1 MRAIR
6 IHPRDGVAVAIVDL
20 QPQESISVGGETLI
34 LREAVP
40 RGHKFALKDFSP
52 GDEVLKYGYS
62 IGRALEPISAGER
75 VHVHNLK
82 TGLSGLSEY
91 EYRPNARA
99 IESEPTRSFQG
110 YRRKGGRAGV
120 RNEVWILP
128 ISGCVNRTAE
138 TLARKAVDLPSGLDG
153 VHAFP
158 HPYGCS
164 QLGDDHEYTRSILA
178 ALADHPNAGAV
189 LLIGLGCEN
198 NQMSAFKELLREKG
212 SYDEERMRF
221 LVTQDVEDELVAGEE
236 LLKECIAYAAGFTRV
251 EIPADELIVG
261 LKCGGSDGFSGLTA
275 NPLLGA
281 FSDKLVAQGGSTIL
295 TEVPEMFG
303 AETILM
309 NRARDEVVFGKIVDL
324 INDFKRYFIKHDQTV
339 YENPSPGN
347 KDGGISTLEDKSLGC
362 TQKGGDAPVADVI
375 AYGEQVSTPGLNLLQ
390 GPGNDIVSLTA
401 LAAAGAQIV
410 LFTTGRGNPLGGP
423 VPTIK
428 VASNGELA
436 ARKPHWIDFNAG
448 DLVEKEA
455 CSLDSLAEELMERVL
470 SCAAGTP
477 ARNEE
482 HGYREIAIFKDGVI
496 L

>member
-6 IHPRDGVAVAIVDL
+6 IHPRDGVAVAVVDL
-20 QPQESISVGGETLI
+20 SANETVSVDGKTLT
-34 LREAVP
+34 LTEAVP
-40 RGHKFALKDFSP
+40 RGHKFALNSFSP
-52 GDEVLKYGYS
+52 GEEVLKYGYS
-62 IGRALEPISAGER
+62 IGRALQPISAGER

-82 TGLSGLSEY
+82 TSLSGLSQY
-91 EYRPNARA
+91 EYRPSQRA
-99 IESEPTRSFQG
+99 LEPESARSFLG
-110 YRRKGGRAGV
+110 YRRRNGRAGV

-128 ISGCVNRTAE
+128 VSGCVNRTAE
-138 TLARKAVDLPSGLDG
+138 TLARKHDG
-153 VHAFP
+153 VFAFP

-164 QLGDDHEYTRSILA
+164 QLGEDHEYTRTILA

-198 NQMSAFKELLREKG
+198 NQMSAFKELLKQRG

-221 LVTQDVEDELVAGEE
+221 LVSQNVEDELAAGEE
-236 LLKECIAYAAGFTRV
+236 LLKECIAYASGFSRE
-251 EIPADELIVG
+251 EIPSSELIVG

-309 NRARDEVVFGKIVDL
+309 NRAADEAVFTKIVDL
-324 INDFKRYFIKHDQTV
+324 INNFKGYFLKHGQTV

-347 KDGGISTLEDKSLGC
+347 KEGGISTLEDKSLGC
-362 TQKGGDAPVADVI
+362 TQKGGDAPVVDVI
-375 AYGEQVSTPGLNLLQ
+375 GYGEQVRSPGLNLLQ

-401 LAAAGAQIV
+401 LSAAGAQIV

-423 VPTIK
+423 VPTLK

-448 DLVEKEA
+448 DLVEKEG
-455 CSLDSLAEELMERVL
+455 CRLESLADELMDRVL
-470 SCAAGTP
+470 DCASGRP